1 MSFQGLNIPDLIPW
15 NVGIT
20 VRRQCPSLNIMYSPF
35 CLEESRRDVRVRD
48 RSYRM
53 HPRTWIRAYGLCKAV
68 SKRLAVCLACTVTT
82 WGFIRASMRH
92 VRSDEINA
100 RHFPNPCSW
109 VELAESMA
117 RERMKGQNGRLNLLR
132 PSMRECWV
140 HPRQCGGVSS
150 SSPFQCT
157 GSWYYLRV
165 HSTGTQSAIAHIICE
180 GDRPRL
186 TNSKLP
192 FDGLNRAARANDN
205 RRFWDLGTL
214 IHCRARDVMDFGKGR
229 NRALRG

>member
-1 MSFQGLNIPDLIPW
+1 MQGGFL
-15 NVGIT
+15 T
-20 VRRQCPSLNIMYSPF
+20 
-35 CLEESRRDVRVRD
+35 E
-48 RSYRM
+48 
-53 HPRTWIRAYGLCKAV
+53 
-68 SKRLAVCLACTVTT
+68 RLAVRLAYTMTP
-82 WGFIRASMRH
+82 WGFIKASMRH
-92 VRSDEINA
+92 LRSDESNRENEINA

-109 VELAESMA
+109 VEFAESMA

-192 FDGLNRAARANDN
+192 FDGLNKAARAND
-205 RRFWDLGTL
+205 
-214 IHCRARDVMDFGKGR
+214 
-229 NRALRG
+229 